1 MSNTDRNDAEMLT
14 ALMLAESVH
23 HKLGSF
29 DLSSDQRRMIVIS
42 PSKMVTFM
50 SANASTMTNKLETVL
65 SFLLVANVTKIV
77 TLPTKPITVTGTYML
92 NKMIRKVFPEY
103 STHRPP

>member
-1 MSNTDRNDAEMLT
+1 
-14 ALMLAESVH
+14 
-23 HKLGSF
+23 
-29 DLSSDQRRMIVIS
+29 
-42 PSKMVTFM
+42 
-50 SANASTMTNKLETVL
+50 MTNKLETVL